1 MDAVGFFF
9 GLLANFFPLLGSVI
23 LIAVII
29 AVGLF
34 VAVFLMSIVVA
45 LICVLLD

>member
-1 MDAVGFFF
+1 MDAVGFFYE
-9 GLLANFFPLLGSVI
+9 LLANFFPLLGSVI

-45 LICVLLD
+45 MICMLLD

>member
-1 MDAVGFFF
+1 MDAVGFFYE
-9 GLLANFFPLLGSVI
+9 LLANFFPLIGSVI

-29 AVGLF
+29 AAGLF